1 MRTTRS
7 QPQVLTMLVALLVA
21 AALPSAEPTFNR
33 DVSRI
38 VQARCQECHH
48 AGTATPFS
56 LLTYENVVK
65 HAETIREAVIDRR
78 MPPWGADPHY
88 GKFANDRHLT
98 DAELQT
104 LTAWIDGGR
113 AKGDPNDAP
122 PARQF
127 ADGWT
132 IGEPDV
138 IVEMPIEQ
146 DIPAAGTL
154 DYKGCEATIPAQK
167 EDWLVVAA
175 ELKPGASQVLHHAQL
190 YVDSISNMVLSY
202 APGTQAVVL
211 PPSTVFRIPRGQ
223 KLVWVLHYTPNGK
236 ACKDRSRVG
245 LKLWKGPGEP
255 KYERKI
261 VDAQVLSIDIPPGAA
276 NVRLDGVW
284 TLAEDREMIA
294 VLPHMHLRG
303 KDFRMDIQFADGR
316 TLTPLLVPRYD
327 FNWQFFYDFAEPI
340 RVAKGSVVHMISH
353 YDNSAAN
360 PANPDPTKRVRWGKQ
375 TEDEMQTVL
384 VVCQQPFNRPSQ
396 TASGQPRVQ
405 RRDRAVEEKQ
415 DSILFRDSTIWIG
428 FVGISALVVLTANLL
443 RRRQRKMI
451 TRQPP
456 TN

>member
-1 MRTTRS
+1 
-7 QPQVLTMLVALLVA
+7 MLVALLLA
-21 AALPSAEPTFNR
+21 AALPSAEPTFSR

-38 VQARCQECHH
+38 VQFRCQECHH
-48 AGTATPFS
+48 AGTAAPFS
-56 LLTYENVVK
+56 LLTYEDVVK

-113 AKGDPNDAP
+113 AKGDPKDAP
-122 PARQF
+122 PARQW

-138 IVEMPIEQ
+138 IVEMPTEQ
-146 DIPAAGTL
+146 DIPAAGAL
-154 DYKGCEATIPAQK
+154 DYKGFKAPIPGQK

-175 ELKPGASQVLHHAQL
+175 ELQPGVRQVVHHAQV

-202 APGTQAVVL
+202 APGTQSVVL

-223 KLVWVLHYTPNGK
+223 NLIWVIHYTPNGK

-255 KYERKI
+255 KYERRI
-261 VDAQVLSIDIPPGAA
+261 VDIQNTGIDLAPGAA
-276 NVRLDGVW
+276 NVLLEGVW
-284 TLAEDREMIA
+284 KLAEDREMIA

-303 KDFRMDIQFADGR
+303 KDFRMDIHFADGR
-316 TLTPLLVPRYD
+316 TLTPLVVPRYD
-327 FNWQFFYDFAEPI
+327 FNWQIFYDLAEPI
-340 RVAKGSVVHMISH
+340 KAAKGSIVHFTTH
-353 YDNSAAN
+353 YDNSANN
-360 PANPDPTKRVRWGKQ
+360 PANPDPTKRVRWGPK

-384 VVCQQPFNRPSQ
+384 VVCQSPFNRPSQ
-396 TASGQPRVQ
+396 TDSAQPPSQSDSAQPRVQ
-405 RRDRAVEEKQ
+405 RRVRPAEKEQ
-415 DSILFRDSTIWIG
+415 DSSLFLDSAIWIG
-428 FVGISALVVLTANLL
+428 SIGITTLFVLALRLGRGAKKNDYPSATGKLT
-443 RRRQRKMI
+443 
-451 TRQPP
+451 P
-456 TN
+456 